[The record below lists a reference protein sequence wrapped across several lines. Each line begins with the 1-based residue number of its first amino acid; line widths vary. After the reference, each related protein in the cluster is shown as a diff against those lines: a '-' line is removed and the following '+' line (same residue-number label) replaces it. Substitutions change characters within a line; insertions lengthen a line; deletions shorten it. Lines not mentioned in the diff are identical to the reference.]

1 MEYPDMLKGDS
12 LTRIIQG
19 AVFGFIATAFIGF
32 NYGGWT
38 LEANAERLRRS
49 KSRRPS
55 YRRYPQTA
63 LKSFKRRLTPRKTWS
78 S

>member
-38 LEANAERLRRS
+38 LEANAE
-49 KSRRPS
+49 K
-55 YRRYPQTA
+55 A
-63 LKSFKRRLTPRKTWS
+63 AAE
-78 S
+78 